1 MVRRLGSYLLR
12 IIPVQ
17 GISLSLL
24 RLNFEWRVK
33 YAGDVLAGVE
43 EAVLQRP
50 FDWAVRQDQR
60 DLRLSAAQLA
70 APDNEAVNFRRR
82 RG

>member
-33 YAGDVLAGVE
+33 YASDVSAGVE

-50 FDWAVRQDQR
+50 FDWSVPQEQR

-70 APDNEAVNFRRR
+70 TMKPVNFRRR

>member
-33 YAGDVLAGVE
+33 YASDVLAGVE
-43 EAVLQRP
+43 EAVLQRA
-50 FDWAVRQDQR
+50 FDWAVPQEQR
-60 DLRLSAAQLA
+60 DLRSNAAQLA
-70 APDNEAVNFRRR
+70 ARGNEA
-82 RG
+82 G